1 MKALKLFFLFF
12 LYFTSFEFSL
22 NAQTVD
28 FNAVIPLLNI
38 NRSVEK
44 INPKKESGFWRN
56 LRVTCKS
63 PQGAILRQ
71 GHKDFNDCL
80 NNSGRFSGPREKIEK
95 SIDFMIEINFERGD

>member
-44 INPKKESGFWRN
+44 INPKKDSGFWRN
-56 LRVTCKS
+56 
-63 PQGAILRQ
+63 
-71 GHKDFNDCL
+71 
-80 NNSGRFSGPREKIEK
+80 
-95 SIDFMIEINFERGD
+95 